1 MKHFYGLEKYQM
13 TDKLFGVFDH
23 ALPLENSRLMQGF
36 TDSFP
41 MPVSRYTYNKE
52 DEITAAGL
60 SVLAQSDRAG
70 VGMARCPS
78 SGDLYVLN
86 HLEYDADTL
95 ASEYFRDSDAGLDT
109 ALPMNYF
116 PSDDPA
122 CAPINSWRPFAYL
135 LMANWLNDLY
145 RDTPFAL
152 ESLRG

>member
-1 MKHFYGLEKYQM
+1 MALKNTRLA
-13 TDKLFGVFDH
+13 DKLFGVYDH

-41 MPVSRYTYNKE
+41 MPVSRYTFNKE

-60 SVLAQSDRAG
+60 SVLARSDIAG
-70 VGMARCPS
+70 VGMVRCPS

-95 ASEYFRDSDAGLDT
+95 AAEYFRDANAGLDT
-109 ALPMNYF
+109 ALPVNYF
-116 PSDDPA
+116 PGDDPA
-122 CAPINSWRPFAYL
+122 CAPVNSWRPFAYL

-145 RDTPFAL
+145 RDTPYAL
-152 ESLRG
+152 ESLQG

>member
-1 MKHFYGLEKYQM
+1 MKHFHDLEKYQLA
-13 TDKLFGVFDH
+13 DKLFGVYDH

-41 MPVSRYTYNKE
+41 MPISRYTYNKE
-52 DEITAAGL
+52 DEIIAAGL
-60 SVLAQSDRAG
+60 SVLAQSDKAG
-70 VGMARCPS
+70 VGMVRCPS

-95 ASEYFRDSDAGLDT
+95 ASEYFRDADSGLDT

-116 PSDDPA
+116 PGDNPA
-122 CAPINSWRPFAYL
+122 CAPVNRWRPFAYL

-145 RDTPFAL
+145 RDTPYSL
-152 ESLRG
+152 ESLQG

>member
-1 MKHFYGLEKYQM
+1 MKHFHGLGKYQLA
-13 TDKLFGVFDH
+13 DKLFGVYDH

-41 MPVSRYTYNKE
+41 MPISRYTFNKE

-60 SVLAQSDRAG
+60 SVLARSDTAG
-70 VGMARCPS
+70 VGMARCSS

-95 ASEYFRDSDAGLDT
+95 AAEYFRDADAGLNT
-109 ALPMNYF
+109 ALPVNYF
-116 PSDDPA
+116 PGDNSA
-122 CAPINSWRPFAYL
+122 CAPVNSWRPFAFL

-145 RDTPFAL
+145 RDTPYSL
-152 ESLRG
+152 EGLLG